1 MRAPSQGAFTLDLR
15 MTLRNSSSR
24 RLLASAA
31 AVLCAV
37 ALPGFA
43 QVDASKSTV
52 VATSKQMNV
61 PVDGAF
67 RKFTAQVAFDPA
79 KPTAGSTNLSVDMSS
94 YDLGDAEYNKQV
106 RGKEWFDST
115 TFPKATFVSTEIA
128 PAGGNQYMF
137 TGKRTIKVKSHTF
150 TVPVSITQQGSTQT
164 FDGSLPIT
172 RTQYDIVSG

>member
-1 MRAPSQGAFTLDLR
+1 
-15 MTLRNSSSR
+15 MTLRNRSYR

-31 AVLCAV
+31 AVLFAV

-67 RKFTAQVAFDPA
+67 KKFAAQVAFDPA

-115 TFPKATFVSTEIA
+115 TFPKATFVWTAIS
-128 PAGGNQYMF
+128 PACGNQYKV
-137 TGKRTIKVKSHTF
+137 TGKLTIKGKIAGRHATLWTNTNEV
-150 TVPVSITQQGSTQT
+150 
-164 FDGSLPIT
+164 D
-172 RTQYDIVSG
+172 